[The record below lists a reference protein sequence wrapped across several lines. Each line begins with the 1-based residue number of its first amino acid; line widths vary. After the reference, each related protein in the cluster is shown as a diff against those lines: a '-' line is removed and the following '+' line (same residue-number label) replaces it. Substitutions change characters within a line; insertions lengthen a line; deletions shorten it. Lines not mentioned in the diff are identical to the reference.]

1 MNSYAT
7 LFLVIENQL
16 KVRDNKINKTK
27 GVIVLGDKGKIY
39 EIAGMLHKEMND
51 DDLIARI
58 VEEDFPEIE
67 IEFKRQAVKKT
78 FKGNDKNELNDT
90 LSDDDIRQIAGRLRS
105 KKYGR
110 LNELGNMFYDEYQD
124 EIEDEIR
131 GRDLK
136 TVNDLKSVGMLDAVS
151 RHVREFLL
159 NHIELFNFRV
169 DVDKEDAITYLTENT
184 DYMSVQQLA
193 TEMEKVFDKNLLC
206 HYAHQFGDQGTYIT
220 DPLKQE
226 LLDEKD
232 LLEEEGV
239 GLYEIDLPY
248 GVDFTIED
256 IDTSVIDFDEL
267 AEQQRDYIIDVGK
280 KAYLKSSD
288 LYHAIMWKYLPKIK
302 KIKINAIRP

>member
-1 MNSYAT
+1 M
-7 LFLVIENQL
+7 
-16 KVRDNKINKTK
+16 
-27 GVIVLGDKGKIY
+27 GDKGKIY

-67 IEFKRQAVKKT
+67 LDFKRQAVKKT
-78 FKGNDKNELNDT
+78 FKGNDVNELNDM

-110 LNELGNMFYDEYQD
+110 LNELGHMFYDEYQD

-131 GRDLK
+131 GRELK
-136 TVNDLKSVGMLDAVS
+136 TVKDLKNVGMLDVVS

-169 DVDKEDAITYLTENT
+169 KFDKEDAITYLVENT

-193 TEMEKVFDKNLLC
+193 TEMEKIFDKNLLC
-206 HYAHQFGDQGTYIT
+206 HYAHRFGDQGTYIT
-220 DPLKQE
+220 DPLKQA
-226 LLDEKD
+226 LLDEKE
-232 LLEEEGV
+232 LLEEEDV

-248 GVDFTIED
+248 GVNFTIED
-256 IDTSVIDFDEL
+256 MDTSVINFDEL
-267 AEQQRDYIIDVGK
+267 AEQQRDYIMDVGL
-280 KAYLKSSD
+280 KAYLKSDD
-288 LYHAIMWKYLPKIK
+288 LYHDIVWKFFPKIT
-302 KIKINAIRP
+302 KIKVNGLYA